1 MVSDKNKNKESAYV
15 GADDLFD
22 AAPDATLLVAV
33 DGRIER
39 VNVQAEKLFG
49 YTRDELI
56 GEPVELL
63 IPHRFRNDHLKYRQA
78 FADNPKVRT
87 MGKALDLYARQKD
100 GTDIPIDVKLSPVQI
115 HDRTVVVAA
124 IRDITESQKA
134 TRELMEANE
143 QLRAEK
149 SFSDNL
155 ISTQQGIVLVL
166 DSKGRITLANP
177 HFEELTGYKAGQLL
191 GLDWFATFIPEAE
204 RQTIQDF
211 FAMVMREGINE
222 GYVNAIVTKNGDQR
236 LVQWHSKTLENADG
250 KIIGVLNTGYDV
262 TDQEAAATS
271 LREAKAEADRST
283 AIKTRFLAAASHD
296 VRQPLQSV
304 SLYLSILSR
313 RLEEPYVLEIVNK
326 MRQSLDSMGEIL
338 DALLDISKLDS
349 GFVVPEQSK
358 FALQTILDQ
367 IQADNAPY
375 AEEKG
380 LILRIKPTQLTAMSD
395 PSLLARIIENLVG
408 NAIRYTESGEVCI
421 SCIADGQK
429 IRIEVS
435 DTGVGIP
442 PDALETIFEEYF
454 QLENPVRDRRKG
466 LGLGLAIVR
475 QIARLLEHE
484 LDVHSTPKQGS
495 TFSVTVPLGGAIV
508 ESETIADPTHT
519 HLSREQKIKVLI
531 VEDDPAIVDATKML
545 LEIEGFD
552 VQTALDG
559 GEAID
564 QIEGGL
570 RPNIIVSDYR
580 LPGRNGIDVVR
591 HIRELAGEDLP
602 TILVTGDT
610 SGKHIEA
617 AGLVLCD
624 VLHKPVDPDRLIALI
639 NKACL

>member
-1 MVSDKNKNKESAYV
+1 VSDNKNNNESDYAGV
-15 GADDLFD
+15 NDLFD
-22 AAPDATLLVAV
+22 AAPDATLLVAA

-39 VNVQAEKLFG
+39 VNTQAEKLFG
-49 YTRDELI
+49 YGRDELI

-63 IPHRFRNDHLKYRQA
+63 IPKRYRNNHLKYRQE
-78 FADNPKVRT
+78 FADKPRIRT
-87 MGKALDLYARQKD
+87 MGKSLDLYARQKD
-100 GTDIPIDVKLSPVQI
+100 GTDFPIDVKLSPIRI

-124 IRDITESQKA
+124 IRDITES
-134 TRELMEANE
+134 REAGRKLIEANE
-143 QLRAEK
+143 KLRAEK
-149 SFSDNL
+149 NFSDSL

-177 HFEELTGYKAGQLL
+177 HFEDLTGYKAEHLL
-191 GLDWFATFIPEAE
+191 GLNWFSTFIPEE
-204 RQTIQDF
+204 QRQEIQDF
-211 FAMVMREGINE
+211 FAVVMREGINE
-222 GYVNAIVTKNGDQR
+222 GYVNAIMTKDGTQR
-236 LVQWHSKTLENADG
+236 LIQWHSKTLENPDG

-262 TDQEAAATS
+262 TDQEAAASS
-271 LREAKAEADRST
+271 LRDAKAEAVRAT

-313 RLEEPYVLEIVNK
+313 RLDEPDDLEIAKK

-349 GFVVPEQSK
+349 GFVVPEPGE

-380 LILRIKPTQLTAMSD
+380 LTLRIVPTKLTAMSD

-408 NAIRYTESGEVCI
+408 NAIRYTEAGEVSI
-421 SCIADGQK
+421 ACIADGQK

-442 PDALETIFEEYF
+442 PEALETIFEEYF

-475 QIARLLEHE
+475 HIARLLEHE
-484 LDVHSTPKQGS
+484 LDVRSTPDQGS
-495 TFSVTVPLGGAIV
+495 VFSVTVPLVGAAV
-508 ESETIADPTHT
+508 ESETLAHPAHI
-519 HLSREQKIKVLI
+519 HLPRDQKIKVLI
-531 VEDDPAIVDATKML
+531 VDDDPAIVDATKML
-545 LEIEGFD
+545 LEVEGFD

-564 QIEGGL
+564 QIEEGL

-580 LPGRNGIDVVR
+580 LPGLNGIEVIR
-591 HIRELAGEDLP
+591 QIREIAGEDLP

-617 AGLVLCD
+617 ADLVLCE

-639 NKACL
+639 SQACV

>member
-1 MVSDKNKNKESAYV
+1 MSDNKKYNKSGYIGV
-15 GADDLFD
+15 DDLFD
-22 AAPDATLLVAV
+22 ATPDATLLVAI

-39 VNVQAEKLFG
+39 INTQAEKLFG

-63 IPHRFRNDHLKYRQA
+63 IPQRFRNKHLKYRQA
-78 FADNPKVRT
+78 FADKPKIRT
-87 MGKALDLYARQKD
+87 MGKSLDLYARRKD
-100 GTDIPIDVKLSPVQI
+100 GTDIPIDVKLSPIRINDQ
-115 HDRTVVVAA
+115 TVVVAA
-124 IRDITESQKA
+124 IRDITESQEA
-134 TRELMEANE
+134 TRKLMEANE

-149 SFSDNL
+149 IFSDNL

-166 DSKGRITLANP
+166 DTKGRVTLANP
-177 HFEELTGYKAGQLL
+177 YFEELTGYKAEQVL
-191 GLDWFATFIPEAE
+191 GLDWFATFIPEEE
-204 RQTIQDF
+204 RQRIQDF
-211 FAMVMREGINE
+211 FSVVVREGINE
-222 GYVNAIVTKNGDQR
+222 GYVNAIVTKNGEQR
-236 LVQWHSKTLENADG
+236 LIQWHSKTLENADG

-262 TDQEAAATS
+262 TDQEAAAAL
-271 LREAKAEADRST
+271 LRDAKAEADSAT

-313 RLEEPYVLEIVNK
+313 RLQEPDNLEIINK

-349 GFVVPEQSK
+349 GFVVPEQGA
-358 FALQTILDQ
+358 FALQTILNQ
-367 IQADNAPY
+367 IHADNAPY

-380 LILRIKPTQLTAMSD
+380 LTLRVEPTQLNAMSD
-395 PSLLARIIENLVG
+395 PALLARIIENLVG
-408 NAIRYTESGEVCI
+408 NAIRYTEAGEVSV
-421 SCIADGQK
+421 SCLADGPN
-429 IRIEVS
+429 IRVEVS

-442 PDALETIFEEYF
+442 QEALETIFEEYF

-484 LDVHSTPKQGS
+484 LDVRSKPGQGS
-495 TFSVTVPLGGAIV
+495 TFSVTLPLAGAAV
-508 ESETIADPTHT
+508 ESESIADPADT
-519 HLSREQKIKVLI
+519 HLSRDEKIKVLI
-531 VEDDPAIVDATKML
+531 VDDDPAIVDATRML
-545 LEIEGFD
+545 LEVEGFD

-564 QIEGGL
+564 RIEDGL

-580 LPGRNGIDVVR
+580 LPGLNGIEVVR
-591 HIRELAGEDLP
+591 HIRKLAGADLP
-602 TILVTGDT
+602 TIIVTGDT
-610 SGKHIEA
+610 SGKHIAE

-639 NKACL
+639 SKACV